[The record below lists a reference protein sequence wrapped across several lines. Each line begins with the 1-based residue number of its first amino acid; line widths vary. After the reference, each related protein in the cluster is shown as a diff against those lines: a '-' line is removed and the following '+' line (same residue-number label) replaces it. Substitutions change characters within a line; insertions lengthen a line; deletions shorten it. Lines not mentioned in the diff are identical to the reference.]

1 MAENLPYREQLVNTL
16 VKDHIDKLF
25 YFCLKKT
32 GNSFEA
38 EDLTSDILLNI
49 LSSLEKGLLPISFST
64 WVWQIARNRYCVWAE
79 KKHRHNEWLSG
90 SDIGDYEIED
100 EDAKLEDQLM
110 QSENMALLRRELAF
124 ISSEYRNIIVAYY
137 IEDRKI
143 KDIAASLHLPEGT
156 VKSRLFRARK
166 ILKEGMN
173 MAREF
178 GVRSYK
184 PEDIDFAT
192 SGYQPSGLPDDA
204 IKRKLPK
211 NILLEADNNPMTV
224 EKLAIELG
232 TAVPYME
239 EEVELLVR
247 ATLLK
252 KVGDKYVTSFFI
264 VNKEC
269 RLKIYYAQR
278 KTSKERSAIVD
289 TIVSDSLE
297 EIRAMGIVP
306 NGMSD
311 ADLKW
316 WATIYAVDHF
326 IQTLDVV
333 RYDWPEMRS
342 NGEVWGIMGLEKI
355 ELPEKCRM
363 CHSGSGQLG
372 RDICWVYKISDYK
385 LWNRV
390 GEMEIEETLFLADV
404 LKNKRKL
411 SSFTDAESRL
421 WKKIE
426 NRFAHTEEDGSIT
439 ADILVIPR
447 EKLRK
452 IEALWKAHPLSEK
465 LIRNLSDTFEE
476 TVQILKKSSNP
487 LLKDQLAYC
496 ASMQILNIRM
506 MTVHDAVEAGN
517 LTVPADPKN
526 STIATWLEFN

>member
-1 MAENLPYREQLVNTL
+1 
-16 VKDHIDKLF
+16 
-25 YFCLKKT
+25 
-32 GNSFEA
+32 
-38 EDLTSDILLNI
+38 
-49 LSSLEKGLLPISFST
+49 
-64 WVWQIARNRYCVWAE
+64 
-79 KKHRHNEWLSG
+79 
-90 SDIGDYEIED
+90 
-100 EDAKLEDQLM
+100 
-110 QSENMALLRRELAF
+110 
-124 ISSEYRNIIVAYY
+124 
-137 IEDRKI
+137 
-143 KDIAASLHLPEGT
+143 
-156 VKSRLFRARK
+156 
-166 ILKEGMN
+166 

-269 RLKIYYAQR
+269 RLEIYYAQR

-355 ELPEKCRM
+355 ELPE
-363 CHSGSGQLG
+363 
-372 RDICWVYKISDYK
+372 
-385 LWNRV
+385 N
-390 GEMEIEETLFLADV
+390 
-404 LKNKRKL
+404 
-411 SSFTDAESRL
+411 
-421 WKKIE
+421 
-426 NRFAHTEEDGSIT
+426 
-439 ADILVIPR
+439 
-447 EKLRK
+447 
-452 IEALWKAHPLSEK
+452 
-465 LIRNLSDTFEE
+465 
-476 TVQILKKSSNP
+476 
-487 LLKDQLAYC
+487 
-496 ASMQILNIRM
+496 
-506 MTVHDAVEAGN
+506 AGC
-517 LTVPADPKN
+517 V
-526 STIATWLEFN
+526 IATVGSSDGIFVGYIRFPIISCGIE